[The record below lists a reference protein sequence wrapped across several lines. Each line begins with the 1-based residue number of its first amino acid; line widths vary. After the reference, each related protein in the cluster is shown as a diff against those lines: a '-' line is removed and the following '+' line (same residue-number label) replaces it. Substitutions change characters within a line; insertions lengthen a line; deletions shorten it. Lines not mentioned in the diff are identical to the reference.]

1 MKRLF
6 TGLAAFGLIVCTAS
20 WVAAQAQPPA
30 GGGGGGAQQ
39 PPPPLTNLQIYPKD
53 TARPE
58 LIATMQG
65 FVRQLGVQ
73 TQGGCA
79 YCHAG
84 TAPQLDYASDTNP
97 KKNIARKMILM
108 SREITGKLP
117 DVTGKPAAQITA
129 LRCATC
135 HRGMAVP
142 KVTEVA
148 LTDAAAKGGAAA
160 TVQQYKDTR
169 KQALDYNQNALVAYA
184 TTLINGDK
192 ADDALTVLRANA
204 ELDPNHAPTYAAMA
218 QAYAKKNDK
227 DGQIKMLE
235 KAVQIDPNNQNL
247 KRQLD
252 QLKTGK

>member
-1 MKRLF
+1 MNRAC
-6 TGLAAFGLIVCTAS
+6 TGLSAIALVVFAASS

-30 GGGGGGAQQ
+30 GGAGRGQA
-39 PPPPLTNLQIYPKD
+39 PPPLTNLKIYPKD
-53 TARPE
+53 IARQD
-58 LIATMQG
+58 LITTMQG

-73 TQGGCA
+73 AQGGCG

-84 TAPQLDYASDTNP
+84 TAPQFDFASDANP
-97 KKNIARKMILM
+97 KKDVARRMILM

-117 DVTGKPAAQITA
+117 EVTGKPAAQITA

-135 HRGMAVP
+135 HRGMPVP

-148 LTDAAAKGGAAA
+148 MADAAAKGGAAA
-160 TVQQYKDTR
+160 AVQQYKDTR
-169 KQALDYNQNALVAYA
+169 KQALDYNENALIGYA
-184 TTLINGDK
+184 QTLINTDK
-192 ADDALTVLRANA
+192 PDDALTVLQADA
-204 ELDPNHAPTYAAMA
+204 ELNPNNAQTFFAMS

-227 DGQIKMLE
+227 DNQIKMLE

-252 QLKTGK
+252 QLKASK

>member
-1 MKRLF
+1 MTRAF
-6 TGLAAFGLIVCTAS
+6 TGFMLSGLIAVGSTSVFAQTP
-20 WVAAQAQPPA
+20 AAGGQPPA
-30 GGGGGGAQQ
+30 
-39 PPPPLTNLQIYPKD
+39 PPPLTNLKIYPKD
-53 TARPE
+53 IARPE

-73 TQGGCA
+73 TQGGCG

-84 TAPQLDYASDTNP
+84 TAPQFDFASDANP
-97 KKNIARKMILM
+97 KKDVARRMILM
-108 SREITGKLP
+108 SREITAKMP
-117 DVTGKPAAQITA
+117 EVTGKQASAITA

-148 LTDAAAKGGAAA
+148 LADAVAKGGAAA
-160 TVQQYKDTR
+160 AVQQFKDTR
-169 KQALDYNQNALVAYA
+169 KQALDYNANALAAYA
-184 TTLINGDK
+184 QTLVSGDK
-192 ADDALTVLRANA
+192 ADDALVLLQANA

-227 DGQIKMLE
+227 DNQIKSLE
-235 KAVQIDPNNQNL
+235 KAVQLDPNNQQL

-252 QLKTGK
+252 QLKGR